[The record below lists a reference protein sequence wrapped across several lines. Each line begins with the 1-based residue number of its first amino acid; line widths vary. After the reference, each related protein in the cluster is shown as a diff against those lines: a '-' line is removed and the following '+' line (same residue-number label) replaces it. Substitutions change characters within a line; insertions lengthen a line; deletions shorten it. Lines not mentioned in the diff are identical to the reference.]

1 MKKFL
6 VVLLALAMV
15 FAIATTA
22 MAADTQ
28 IQDYN
33 DTTTSTQYAS
43 DIYRLTA
50 LGVLCGDNGWG
61 GAYRPTSHLTRAE
74 FAKIAVYMYGKQ
86 DYVDYYKAQKSA
98 FSDVPEG
105 HWAEG
110 YINLCN
116 EFGLMVGVGGGKFAP
131 NADVTKQ
138 EVATVCLR
146 AVGYTDA
153 GLPGDWPQDFIAKS
167 TKVHTWFEDEYKDEL
182 SLYQYVEKIDG
193 TAATRAEMAAI
204 ANYCLDLYRVEYVG
218 SSKTIVYGIGGY
230 VDNDGFAYKTADTNE
245 PYGAY
250 ATLLWDAFNAYVV
263 PTWQFQYWDAGER
276 NQNRFVEAS
285 GWGYEDFK
293 EGELLFKG
301 AAVYDYDDNYTP
313 LKTDSTIEETNES
326 KGQGPVSNEN
336 GMVLPVATDYYIFDQ
351 YLDGELWQL
360 GARYAFL
367 TVQKNGSKDEAL
379 FAEMLSDVNYY
390 EEEHETGIK
399 KNHGYPV
406 DYVKVDNADV
416 FSGTEWKDDTDY
428 AFYDY
433 DWFKHAQF
441 AIVKEVNKNEIILDN
456 ALPGTEFKDPGWFCI
471 EDGCKKHSQKYV
483 ILKDGALQDPTCLKV
498 DDVVYAAGKLAVT
511 NKGKDPVYLFIAYT
525 PEAGT
530 LDKLAS
536 PGNPTAEYSL
546 TISGDAYQYCYN
558 KPAHQYSKGG
568 YAADAPYAN
577 MTFNDMMG
585 YVKEDCLFTIG
596 YGKLYVATLIFDAAY
611 SNDQYGV
618 LTDFATAF
626 DYLPAGGAVTATGV
640 TFFGADEAT
649 NSYDFDEEQYLGNI
663 YQDQTIFRNL
673 LGGLANYSLDEDGNV
688 IVDSIG
694 DKLGDDV
701 GYIIPFRAMTPS
713 GQTVTFNDD
722 GRTADYG
729 KADSISGYWNGGF
742 KSFQYM
748 QITHDTVIF
757 EVSGG
762 WDFDDYG
769 NLVYDYDSVKL
780 GNPDDYI
787 GKTVTAQQMAIFAWD
802 DRDITVLYV
811 RNVHFNG
818 DIVKGVITG
827 VEYDGDN
834 YLITF
839 EDGTVLIGPESQ
851 ASIFANL
858 ADGERYYGVYK
869 VQDGEV
875 SNVVLS
881 GYAWPEVPAG
891 NLYVLFAEDGYMMD
905 PGTVSAVLTRYNDD
919 ADGAAGFF
927 DYIDDVTDLAD
938 GCEYVDLTGDGD
950 FGRDSF
956 ESTGSHS
963 GDGDYV
969 YYLVFDNAT
978 HKIYQIFRFAD
989 DTPFNGTIT
998 RK

>member
-22 MAADTQ
+22 MAADKQ
-28 IQDYN
+28 IPDYS

-50 LGVLCGDNGWG
+50 LGVLCGDTGWG
-61 GAYRPTSHLTRAE
+61 GAYRPDSHLTRAE
-74 FAKIAVYMYGKQ
+74 FAKIAVYLNGKEGL
-86 DYVDYYKAQKSA
+86 VEYYKAQQSA
-98 FSDVPEG
+98 FTDVPEG

-116 EFGLMVGVGGGKFAP
+116 NFGLMVGVGDKKFAP

-245 PYGAY
+245 PIGGY
-250 ATLLWDAFNAYVV
+250 ATLLWDAFDAFIL
-263 PTWQFQYWDAGER
+263 PEWQFDRWDA
-276 NQNRFVEAS
+276 NKQYQDRFVEAS

-293 EGELLFKG
+293 KGELVFSPNTSFF
-301 AAVYDYDDNYTP
+301 VDDNFQLNDNAAKRSDIFGNRY
-313 LKTDSTIEETNES
+313 
-326 KGQGPVSNEN
+326 G
-336 GMVLPVATDYYIFDQ
+336 LPVATDYYIYDQ

-360 GARYAFL
+360 GNRYAFL
-367 TVQKNGSKDEAL
+367 TVQKNGSDYEAL
-379 FAEMLSDVNYY
+379 FAELLSDVNYVGD
-390 EEEHETGIK
+390 EEEIK
-399 KNHGYPV
+399 FSWGKE
-406 DYVKVDNADV
+406 KVDNGDV
-416 FSGTEWKDDTDY
+416 FSGVEWKDDTNYDW
-428 AFYDY
+428 YDY
-433 DWFKHAQF
+433 DWFKHTEF
-441 AIVKEVNKNEIILDN
+441 AIVAEVNKNEIVLDEDI
-456 ALPGTEFKDPGWFCI
+456 AGSVLYKDDYIICI
-471 EDGCKKHSQKYV
+471 EDGCDVKAHKDQKIV
-483 ILKDGALQDPTCLKV
+483 VLKDGKLQDPTCLKV
-498 DDVVYAAGKLAVT
+498 DDVVYCAGRLAVLT
-511 NKGKDPVYLFIAYT
+511 PTKDPAWLYIAYT
-525 PEAGT
+525 PKAGT
-530 LDKLAS
+530 LQSLSS
-536 PGNPTAEYSL
+536 PGNPSAEYKL
-546 TISGDAYQYCYN
+546 TISGDKYQYCYN
-558 KPAHQYSKGG
+558 NDAHQYSEGG
-568 YAADAPYAN
+568 YAADADYDP
-577 MTFNDMMG
+577 MTYQKMMG
-585 YVKEDCLFTIG
+585 YVKDDCLFTIG
-596 YGKLYVATLIFDAAY
+596 YGKLYVATMIFDAAY

-649 NSYDFDEEQYLGNI
+649 NSYDFDEEQSLGNI

-701 GYIIPFRAMTPS
+701 GYIIPFRAQTPS
-713 GQTVTFNDD
+713 GQTVKFNDD
-722 GRTADYG
+722 GRTADYA

-769 NLVYDYDSVKL
+769 RLVYDYDSVKL

-811 RNVHFNG
+811 RDVHFNG
-818 DIVKGVITG
+818 DIVKGVITS
-827 VEYDGDN
+827 VTYDGEN
-834 YLITF
+834 YLFEF
-839 EDGTVLIGPESQ
+839 EDGTVLTGPESQ
-851 ASIFANL
+851 ASIFATL

-869 VQDGEV
+869 VKDGEV
-875 SNVVLS
+875 SNVVMS
-881 GYAWPEVPAG
+881 GGYAPANVPAG
-891 NLYVLFAEDGYMMD
+891 TLYVLFDEDGYMMTE
-905 PGTVSAVLTRYNDD
+905 PAVGSVLTNYNDD

-927 DYIDDVTDLAD
+927 AKLDSVKDLAD
-938 GCEYVDLTGDGD
+938 DCEYVDLTGDGD
-950 FGRDSF
+950 FDRDF
-956 ESTGSHS
+956 FNDDGSHN

-969 YYLVFDNAT
+969 FYLVFDNAT

-989 DTPFNGTIT
+989 
-998 RK
+998 